1 MDRTHRDDGSDA
13 ASAVPDPHAY
23 SYGVSAPDAATGDAG
38 PGIAGARDEAGDDA
52 RVRAVPTDLRPA
64 EPIPGAG
71 EPRPRPH
78 APAPADASGARP
90 RRRLLIG
97 SAVVAAVVV
106 LALLVGAGV
115 VLATRPWE
123 GGGPDAAGTTSPA
136 SPATRSAIIG
146 GVTVTV
152 ESLETAVPFAG
163 SGAGQVDPDGEFVAL
178 LVTVDNASDAT
189 LFWDDDVLT
198 LVDQADGRH
207 PQDVEAT
214 AAYETDARTSQVI
227 PAGGTTRIAAVF
239 DVPIGTAPSSVDIAL
254 SIGGTAE
261 TGSLPL
267 TP

>member
-1 MDRTHRDDGSDA
+1 MDRDASPGA
-13 ASAVPDPHAY
+13 ASGTADDPHAY
-23 SYGVSAPDAATGDAG
+23 SYGASAPAGAREPAA
-38 PGIAGARDEAGDDA
+38 PGIADDA
-52 RVRAVPTDLRPA
+52 EGEDRAQVRAIPTDLRPA

-78 APAPADASGARP
+78 APTSAEASDGRP

-97 SAVVAAVVV
+97 SAAVAAVAV
-106 LALLVGAGV
+106 LALVVGAGV
-115 VLATRPWE
+115 LLATRPWE
-123 GGGPDAAGTTSPA
+123 GAGPDAAGTSAPA
-136 SPATRSAIIG
+136 SPAPQSATVG

-152 ESLETAVPFAG
+152 ETLETAVPFAG
-163 SGAGQVDPDGEFVAL
+163 SGSRQVVPEGEFVAL
-178 LVTVDNASDAT
+178 VVTVDNASDAT

-198 LVDQADGRH
+198 LVDQAGARH

-227 PAGGTTRIAAVF
+227 PAGGTTRVAAVF
-239 DVPIGTAPSSVDIAL
+239 DVPIGTAPSAVDIAL

-267 TP
+267 TR